1 MKKTLET
8 SAGGSGVEQ
17 EKVDEMAE
25 DLRLSKD
32 KCARV
37 EKQLKA
43 ALQRVYELQG
53 QLMDR
58 DEAEKDAH
66 ARERKQRLKLQGKRP
81 QKETEHVRL
90 LKMY

>member
-1 MKKTLET
+1 
-8 SAGGSGVEQ
+8 
-17 EKVDEMAE
+17 MAE

-58 DEAEKDAH
+58 DEAEKDAVRKRKKAEAEA
-66 ARERKQRLKLQGKRP
+66 ARETPAKGD
-81 QKETEHVRL
+81 
-90 LKMY
+90 